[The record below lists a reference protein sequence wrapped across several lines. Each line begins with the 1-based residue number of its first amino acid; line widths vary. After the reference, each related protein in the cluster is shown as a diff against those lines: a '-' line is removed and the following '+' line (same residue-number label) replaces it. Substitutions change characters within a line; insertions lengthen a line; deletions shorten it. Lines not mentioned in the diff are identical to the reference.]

1 MPAQSK
7 RTNKVNEEDASA
19 AAGIINADDQCIEN
33 NENGVEE
40 GDDITEI
47 TLLDSFIVGEI
58 KIIKKGREEGR
69 EGFFLG
75 EGKGRGNCIINRSV
89 TIQE

>member
-7 RTNKVNEEDASA
+7 RTPKVNEEDASA
-19 AAGIINADDQCIEN
+19 PADNINADDQCIKN

-47 TLLDSFIVGEI
+47 TLLDSFIV
-58 KIIKKGREEGR
+58 
-69 EGFFLG
+69 
-75 EGKGRGNCIINRSV
+75 C
-89 TIQE
+89 